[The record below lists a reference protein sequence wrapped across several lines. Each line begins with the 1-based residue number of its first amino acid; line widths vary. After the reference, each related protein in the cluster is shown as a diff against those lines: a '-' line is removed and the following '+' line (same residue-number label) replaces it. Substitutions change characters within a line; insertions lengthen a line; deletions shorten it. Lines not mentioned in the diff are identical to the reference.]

1 MIKIDREYKGI
12 TKLNTW
18 LTYYGNYLDWK
29 IKPCT
34 YYISNNVKNKL
45 INPFYLRYIDLMS
58 QFWNH
63 IDYKNVIL
71 LSKTLHICFF
81 IKKYEEYVMYSK
93 ILPKINKLLELNGF
107 EFSCGRGFSNDYNV
121 IVDTIDSI
129 TSLNSYKN
137 KEHTMFFSI
146 ALRPHYIYNSN
157 KNYSYYKYKYE
168 KLSQLKVF
176 LDENFFYIDAN
187 NIAEIRNIILNY
199 KLEQKASLYKK
210 LYTNIKYNI
219 EKNNYNKNKRI
230 NNKNKY
236 NLKYELD
243 LKYL

>member
-34 YYISNNVKNKL
+34 YYISNNIKHKL

-219 EKNNYNKNKRI
+219 EKNNYNKNKQI

>member
-1 MIKIDREYKGI
+1 MIEINREYKGI

-34 YYISNNVKNKL
+34 YYTSNNIKNKL
-45 INPFYLRYIDLMS
+45 INTFYLRYIDLMS
-58 QFWNH
+58 QFWRN
-63 IDYKNVIL
+63 INYKDVIL
-71 LSKTLHICFF
+71 LSKTLYIYFCLR
-81 IKKYEEYVMYSK
+81 KYEEYVMYSK

-107 EFSCGRGFSNDYNV
+107 EFNRDRSFPNDFN
-121 IVDTIDSI
+121 IITDTIDEI
-129 TSLNSYKN
+129 RSLKKYKN
-137 KEHTMFFSI
+137 KEHVMLFGI
-146 ALRPHYIYNSN
+146 ALRPHYTYTSY
-157 KNYSYYKYKYE
+157 KNYSYYKFRIE
-168 KLSQLKVF
+168 NLTRLRESLN
-176 LDENFFYIDAN
+176 ENFFYIEAN

-199 KLEQKASLYKK
+199 KIEQKASLYKK

-219 EKNNYNKNKRI
+219 EKNNYKKNSSI
-230 NNKNKY
+230 NENKY